1 MTRVSV
7 LRSSVA
13 TGTLLRIAVLT
24 AAGTLGAATQANA
37 ALYYY
42 RDSDSGY
49 YNQEQA
55 AQPPRRQQHS
65 KRSSAKDKKKE
76 VAVKDTTVHPQ
87 MPLIINVSI
96 AQQKVRV
103 YDANGLFAEAP
114 VSTGMAGHG
123 TPMGVFSVIQKDR
136 YHHSNIYSG
145 APMPY
150 MQRITWGGVALHEGV
165 LPGYPASHGCIRM
178 PGSFAVKMWGWTKM
192 GARVIVSPGELSPAN
207 FAHASLPTTKVPPPP
222 PVSEQPEA
230 PLGAKADRGAPEMA
244 PVPASLELRAS
255 VGHSDSLKPAADAA
269 PLRDQTHT
277 ADASGNVSMS
287 APTMSDASA
296 ANGTPAH
303 EADVKATDS
312 KPEAAKADDAKVDDA
327 KSDSAPS
334 ASTETVG
341 RDTASTDAGAATK
354 PVAVAD
360 AAKSGDAAAADKLA
374 DAKPA
379 TADAAPAPESK
390 PVQADAATKPADDA
404 VKTEKPAE
412 AKVEAPKSD
421 AVKADAV
428 KADAAKPGAAKPD
441 SAKPDT
447 AKADTA
453 KPADKPTQP
462 AKAANDAAP
471 AAADAKKDQTRI
483 VGDKPVKPDVK
494 RKDGQIAVFISR
506 KDNKLYVR
514 QNFAPLF
521 DVPVTIAASDRPLG
535 THVFTAEFDKNDP
548 NALHWTVITVQP
560 TGRAAMRDSD
570 EPRHSRRQKG
580 KGKPAPVVEAK
591 PAPVPDTPAEA
602 LDRITIPP
610 DVMARIMD
618 AMNTG
623 GSIVVSDQGINQGE
637 TGEYTD
643 FIVRT
648 Y

>member
-1 MTRVSV
+1 MTEDSKMTRVSV

-13 TGTLLRIAVLT
+13 TGTLLRIAVLA
-24 AAGTLGAATQANA
+24 AAGTLGAGTQANA

-65 KRSSAKDKKKE
+65 KRSSAKDKKKD

-178 PGSFAVKMWGWTKM
+178 PSSFAVKMWGWTKM
-192 GARVIVSPGELSPAN
+192 GARVIVSPGELSPQN

-222 PVSEQPEA
+222 VAEQPEA
-230 PLGAKADRGAPEMA
+230 PLGAKADRGAPEMV
-244 PVPASLELRAS
+244 PVPTSLELRSS

-277 ADASGNVSMS
+277 ADAGGNVSMS

-303 EADVKATDS
+303 DADAKATDS
-312 KPEAAKADDAKVDDA
+312 KPEAAKPDEA
-327 KSDSAPS
+327 KSDSPSS

-341 RDTASTDAGAATK
+341 KDATNTDTGAATK
-354 PVAVAD
+354 PVQVAD
-360 AAKSGDAAAADKLA
+360 AAKSGDAAAADKPA

-379 TADAAPAPESK
+379 TANATPAPESK
-390 PVQADAATKPADDA
+390 PAQADAATKPADNA
-404 VKTEKPAE
+404 AKTEKPAE
-412 AKVEAPKSD
+412 AKVDAP
-421 AVKADAV
+421 
-428 KADAAKPGAAKPD
+428 KPD
-441 SAKPDT
+441 SAK
-447 AKADTA
+447 ADAA

-462 AKAANDAAP
+462 AKAANDATP
-471 AAADAKKDQTRI
+471 AAADAKKKDQTRI
-483 VGDKPVKPDVK
+483 VGDKPVKPDIK

-548 NALHWTVITVQP
+548 NALHWTVVTVPP
-560 TGRAAMRDSD
+560 TARAAMRDSD
-570 EPRHSRRQKG
+570 EPRHSRRKG
-580 KGKPAPVVEAK
+580 KSAPVVEAK
-591 PAPVPDTPAEA
+591 PAPVPDSPAEA

-618 AMNTG
+618 AMNNG

>member
-1 MTRVSV
+1 
-7 LRSSVA
+7 
-13 TGTLLRIAVLT
+13 
-24 AAGTLGAATQANA
+24 
-37 ALYYY
+37 
-42 RDSDSGY
+42 
-49 YNQEQA
+49 
-55 AQPPRRQQHS
+55 
-65 KRSSAKDKKKE
+65 
-76 VAVKDTTVHPQ
+76 
-87 MPLIINVSI
+87 
-96 AQQKVRV
+96 
-103 YDANGLFAEAP
+103 
-114 VSTGMAGHG
+114 
-123 TPMGVFSVIQKDR
+123 
-136 YHHSNIYSG
+136 
-145 APMPY
+145 MPY
-150 MQRITWGGVALHEGV
+150 MQRITWGGVAVHEGV

-222 PVSEQPEA
+222 PVAEQPEA
-230 PLGAKADRGAPEMA
+230 PLGAKTDRGAPEMV
-244 PVPASLELRAS
+244 PVPTSLELRSS

-277 ADASGNVSMS
+277 ADASGNVSTS

-303 EADVKATDS
+303 DADAKAVDS
-312 KPEAAKADDAKVDDA
+312 KPEVAKPDEA
-327 KSDSAPS
+327 KSDSPSS

-341 RDTASTDAGAATK
+341 KDAATTNAATATK
-354 PVAVAD
+354 PIEVAD
-360 AAKSGDAAAADKLA
+360 AAKPDEA
-374 DAKPA
+374 A
-379 TADAAPAPESK
+379 TADKPADVKPAAAAPESK
-390 PVQADAATKPADDA
+390 PVQADAATKPADNA
-404 VKTEKPAE
+404 AKTEKPAE
-412 AKVEAPKSD
+412 AKVDAPKSGP
-421 AVKADAV
+421 AVKADA
-428 KADAAKPGAAKPD
+428 
-441 SAKPDT
+441 
-447 AKADTA
+447 A

-471 AAADAKKDQTRI
+471 SAADAKKDQTRI
-483 VGDKPVKPDVK
+483 VGDKPVKPDIK

-548 NALHWTVITVQP
+548 NALHWTVMTVPP
-560 TGRAAMRDSD
+560 TARAAMRDGD
-570 EPRHSRRQKG
+570 EPRRSRR
-580 KGKPAPVVEAK
+580 KGKPAPAVEAK
-591 PAPVPDTPAEA
+591 PAAVPDTPAEA

-618 AMNTG
+618 AMNNG
-623 GSIVVSDQGINQGE
+623 GSIIVSDQGIAQGE